1 MRKYRLRITVR
12 RERPRQND
20 FEELETYETVVA
32 KTKYQAEKLILLR
45 YWPYRVTFLG
55 AEVTP

>member
-1 MRKYRLRITVR
+1 MTKYRLHITVR
-12 RERPRQND
+12 RERPHHND
-20 FEELETYETVVA
+20 FEELETYETVEA

-45 YWPYRVTFLG
+45 YWPNRVTFLG